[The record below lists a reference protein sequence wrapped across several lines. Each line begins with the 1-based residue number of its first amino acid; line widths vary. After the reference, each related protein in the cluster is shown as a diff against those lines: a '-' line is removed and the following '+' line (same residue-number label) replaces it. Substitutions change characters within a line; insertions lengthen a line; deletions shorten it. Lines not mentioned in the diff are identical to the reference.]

1 MTKEDLRDI
10 RLRCDMT
17 QKDFAEVMLMHEI
30 HLNRLENGKCKIMR
44 RHEKLAKVALR
55 EHVDNLRKEAEKLE
69 AELDARRG

>member
-30 HLNRLENGKCKIMR
+30 HLNRLENGKSKIMR
-44 RHEKLAKVALR
+44 RHEKLAAVALR